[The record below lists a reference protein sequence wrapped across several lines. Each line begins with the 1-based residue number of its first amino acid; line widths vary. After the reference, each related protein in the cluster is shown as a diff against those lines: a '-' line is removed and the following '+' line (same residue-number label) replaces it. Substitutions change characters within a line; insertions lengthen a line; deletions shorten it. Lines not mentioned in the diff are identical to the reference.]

1 MGNAGNGLAEGRVAI
16 VTGASRGIGQ
26 AIACRLVAEGADV
39 ALVGRADATRNH
51 DLAGSLGESLA
62 MIDASRGERSGR
74 AVAVM
79 ADIAGGVADHERIV
93 AETATAFGLEP
104 DVLVHSA
111 AAPREFGG
119 GKPPV
124 PFAEIDH
131 EWFAR
136 SVDVNVWSFW
146 GLAQQMIPG
155 MRHRGAGWLLA
166 ISSVQAAP
174 KPSPLV
180 AEAGKQGGA
189 CLYGGTKAFLDRVVT
204 GAAQE
209 LFADRIAVNA
219 LAPTG
224 PVRTPLSSTVVT
236 GLRDEDWEPMET
248 MTEAA
253 IALVTGD
260 PQRLTSRIA
269 YSLPLLEE
277 LKRPV
282 RTLDGAELCSSWQP
296 DGTDPRVTM
305 TPYLTGH

>member
-1 MGNAGNGLAEGRVAI
+1 MGDDAKGRVAI

-26 AIACRLVAEGADV
+26 AIARRLVADGADV
-39 ALVGRADATRNH
+39 ALVGRADSTRNH
-51 DLAGSLGESLA
+51 DLAGSLSESLSL
-62 MIDASRGERSGR
+62 IESSRGERSGR
-74 AVAVM
+74 AVAVT
-79 ADIAGGVADHERIV
+79 ADIAGGPAEHDRIV
-93 AETATAFGLEP
+93 AETAAAFGREP

-124 PFAEIDH
+124 PFAEIDR

-136 SVDVNVWSFW
+136 AVDVNVWSFW
-146 GLAQQMIPG
+146 GLAQRMIPG
-155 MRHRGAGWLLA
+155 MRLRGAGWLLA

-180 AEAGKQGGA
+180 AKPGAQGGS
-189 CLYGGTKAFLDRVVT
+189 CLYGGTKAFLDRIVT

-209 LFADRIAVNA
+209 LYADRIAVNA
-219 LAPTG
+219 LSPTG
-224 PVRTPLSSTVVT
+224 PVKTPLSSTVVT

-253 IALVTGD
+253 VALVTGD
-260 PQRLTSRIA
+260 PQQLTSRIA

-282 RTLDGAELCSSWQP
+282 RTLDGAGLCPHWQP
-296 DGTDPRVTM
+296 DGSDARAEMV
-305 TPYLTGH
+305 PYLTGH